1 MNKYYTVQPCIN
13 CGASHEFSVDIY
25 AYGAWQDGT
34 LIQNAFPDLTIDQR
48 ETLMTG
54 RCATCQDLPYN
65 GQERKISFGI
75 QSFKR

>member
-1 MNKYYTVQPCIN
+1 MNKYYRVQPCIN
-13 CGASHEFSVDIY
+13 CGASHDFSVDIN
-25 AYGAWQDGT
+25 AYTAWQDST

-65 GQERKISFGI
+65 GQERHVSLTLE
-75 QSFKR
+75 